1 MAILVVDDSVI
12 SLAVFQSMLKDAGYT
27 DVITV
32 RSAQEAFRLLGI
44 DSGGG
49 DGAGIDL
56 ILMDIMMPEIDGIA
70 ACRRLKA
77 DERFQDIPVIIV
89 SGMEDLGS
97 LQSAFTGGATDYIN
111 KPANKIEL
119 LARVRSALLLK
130 QEMDRRK
137 VREKELLELTR
148 QLEEANRKLHLLSSL
163 DSLTGVANRRF
174 FDEYIEKEW
183 KRAVRDAHQIAAI
196 MIDIDFFKAFNDT
209 YGHQAGDDCLKA
221 VAKALQG
228 VMRRPGDLLA
238 RFGGE
243 EFIAVLPETGLFGAA
258 SVAEILCATIAA
270 LGIRHEKSSISDHL
284 TISLGVASVT
294 PDLEKTSNMLI
305 AEADKALYRAKQ
317 GGRNRVELAEML

>member
-1 MAILVVDDSVI
+1 MAILVVDDSAI
-12 SLAVFQSMLKDAGYT
+12 ALAVFESMLKDAGYP

-32 RSAQEAFRLLGI
+32 RSAQDAFRLLGI
-44 DSGGG
+44 DRGGG

-56 ILMDIMMPEIDGIA
+56 ILMDIMMPDIDGIA

-97 LQSAFTGGATDYIN
+97 LQSAFTGGATDYIT
-111 KPANKIEL
+111 KPVNKIEL

-137 VREKELLELTR
+137 GREKELLELTR
-148 QLEEANRKLHLLSSL
+148 QLEEANRKLHLLSSY

-209 YGHQAGDDCLKA
+209 YGHQAGDDCLRV

-228 VMRRPGDLLA
+228 VMRRPADLLA

-258 SVAEILCATIAA
+258 AVAEILCATIAA
-270 LGIRHEKSSISDHL
+270 LGIRHEKSPITDHL
-284 TISLGVASVT
+284 TISLGVAAVSPDQDKT
-294 PDLEKTSNMLI
+294 PEALI
-305 AEADKALYRAKQ
+305 AAADKALYRAKQ
-317 GGRNRVELAEML
+317 GGRNRVEVAETI